1 MSHPNESVQQF
12 VVFRL
17 HTHEYALPMSQT
29 VEVLRMVALTPLPE
43 APAWLPGLIN
53 LRGRVIPV
61 MELRARL
68 GLQSRVPDLDTAIL
82 VMHSDGHMLGL
93 ITDAVI
99 EILTLQPESLAPP
112 DPLSSA
118 PQTVAGVAR
127 VDDRLI
133 VILDLQMLRASVE
146 QTLRATY
153 VLP

>member
-1 MSHPNESVQQF
+1 MSYPSESLQQF

-17 HTHEYALPMSQT
+17 NAREYALPISQT

-43 APAWLPGLIN
+43 APTWLPGLIN
-53 LRGRVIPV
+53 LRGRIIPV

-68 GLQSRVPDLDTAIL
+68 GFRPRVPDLDTAIL
-82 VMHSDGHMLGL
+82 VAHADGHMLGL

-99 EILTLQPESLAPP
+99 EILTLPPASLAPP
-112 DPLSSA
+112 DLLSSA

-133 VILDLQMLRASVE
+133 VILDLQTLCAGAEHTLRAS
-146 QTLRATY
+146 Y